1 MGQIDDFFTNYFYL
15 YFSISYESNMKNQA
29 FRAYR
34 SQPLT
39 SCFPFV
45 HKFSPRRLR
54 APSRGIRKRNTRL
67 AEPQD
72 EPLLASGEIPL
83 IPPSS
88 SLPETPLPAAG
99 AWPQGHAGWGRRPS
113 TRNSSRANTFGE
125 PGTCAGLNA
134 T

>member
-45 HKFSPRRLR
+45 HKFSPRHLR
-54 APSRGIRKRNTRL
+54 APSRGIRKRNTGL

-72 EPLLASGEIPL
+72 EPLLARDPAHPAVLQSSG
-83 IPPSS
+83 PP
-88 SLPETPLPAAG
+88 PLPAAG
-99 AWPQGHAGWGRRPS
+99 ALPQGHAGWGRRPS